1 MSTSVPPPSP
11 SPTPSPASKTS
22 SPLVIPIAVS
32 VLFAVLLL
40 ACLMFISLYLRR
52 RNKQRSRKGAQV
64 RAGET
69 VSRTHPAA
77 LMITPAEGNGT
88 PRFVHTPGTN
98 MRIANRRADGGWEFS
113 DPRAPFTPSIVE
125 ARDRSPPRAY
135 SPYSHYDTPR
145 SSTSDLLPPT
155 TAASGSPWGAL
166 KTPRTADSDSSAAP
180 WRVVSP
186 APSTARSAFLPIPP
200 PSGGRDST
208 DSFLDLDADDSR
220 QATSSSTRRSPLS
233 PPARVHSP
241 ARDRIPSP
249 SPALP
254 SASAHPQSHLRPPRA
269 RAVTPESDA
278 LMTPAARAKA
288 AESRAARAIRAGYD
302 SVDRYSEYAQQ
313 DEGLPA
319 Y

>member
-1 MSTSVPPPSP
+1 
-11 SPTPSPASKTS
+11 
-22 SPLVIPIAVS
+22 
-32 VLFAVLLL
+32 
-40 ACLMFISLYLRR
+40 MFLSLYLRR
-52 RNKQRSRKGAQV
+52 RNKQRSTQSRKGSEV

-98 MRIANRRADGGWEFS
+98 MRIANRRADGAWEFS
-113 DPRAPFTPSIVE
+113 DPRAPFTPSLIE
-125 ARDRSPPRAY
+125 DASTQLDPRDVPPLRAY

-145 SSTSDLLPPT
+145 SSTSELIPQPT
-155 TAASGSPWGAL
+155 TAP
-166 KTPRTADSDSSAAP
+166 KTPSDSSAAP

-186 APSTARSAFLPIPP
+186 APSTARSAFLPVPP
-200 PSGGRDST
+200 GRSSAYSST

-220 QATSSSTRRSPLS
+220 QTTRSPLS
-233 PPARVHSP
+233 PPPARVRSP

-254 SASAHPQSHLRPPRA
+254 RWSPSPEHPHSHLRPPRA

-278 LMTPAARAKA
+278 SMTPAARAKA

-302 SVDRYSEYAQQ
+302 SVDRYSEYAEQ